1 MKKALSAGRSTTIMI
16 IARRKIN
23 TVDARA
29 IISCGIGARNRRN
42 TKIRGMLMI
51 VDTIRT

>member
-1 MKKALSAGRSTTIMI
+1 MI
-16 IARRKIN
+16 IAKRKIN

-29 IISCGIGARNRRN
+29 ITRCGIGARNRRN
-42 TKIRGMLMI
+42 TGIRGMLLI